1 MNLRSVVPAL
11 GLIALSVTAASAQ
24 EIAKGV
30 NLDGYVDVVGT
41 GTTNS
46 NSSKTDGSSVYPS
59 TTDFSSEAVLK
70 VGWSL
75 ADGKVNAL
83 ISTRTN
89 SDQGDLN
96 LAEAYASV
104 KATPEI
110 TVSAGKSYGPFG
122 YYSAYAT
129 GLTTVT
135 GSLTGNMYTVN
146 PVGVWL
152 AYAPTDKLTITAIV
166 ADGFSS
172 QNLSADGGW
181 PYRVNLP
188 NNKVSKPGAVS
199 PGLDIVFKPTSEL
212 TLNAEGFFDPSAGA
226 EDASGKTGSVYYG
239 AFNIEYKKDAIL
251 AAAEVL
257 YQVNENNGKTN
268 ADDQK
273 NMSWAAYV
281 TYTLPA
287 SSPVAGAVTAQV
299 SQYLSGETTQEVLDV
314 TAYPFKSTFEPV
326 EKDSITKAQLALL
339 TNPFAV
345 SQFGLNYE
353 LFYVM
358 DDKKNN
364 DGGKALDTFGF
375 AIEGLYV
382 IP

>member
-11 GLIALSVTAASAQ
+11 GIIALSVTAASAQ

-41 GTTNS
+41 GTTN
-46 NSSKTDGSSVYPS
+46 NSSTDNATAS
-59 TTDFSSEAVLK
+59 TADFTSQAVLK

-75 ADGKVNAL
+75 ADGKVNTL
-83 ISTRTN
+83 ISTKTDSAAN
-89 SDQGDLN
+89 DALSMV
-96 LAEAYASV
+96 EAYASV

-129 GLTTVT
+129 GLTTVNYA
-135 GSLTGNMYTVN
+135 LTTEMYTVN
-146 PVGVWL
+146 PIGVWL

-166 ADGFSS
+166 A
-172 QNLSADGGW
+172 
-181 PYRVNLP
+181 
-188 NNKVSKPGAVS
+188 NNYNGDFATAKEGVVS

-212 TLNAEGFFDPSAGA
+212 TLNVEGYLDPSAGA
-226 EDASGKTGSVYYG
+226 VDASGKNGAVYYG
-239 AFNIEYKKDAIL
+239 AFNIEYKKEAIL

-257 YQVNENNGKTN
+257 YEVIENGGETSSKDAANT
-268 ADDQK
+268 
-273 NMSWAAYV
+273 SWAAYL

-287 SSPVAGAVTAQV
+287 SSPVAGAVTGQL
-299 SQYLSGETTQEVLDV
+299 SQYMAGKTS
-314 TAYPFKSTFEPV
+314 ST
-326 EKDSITKAQLALL
+326 DSDTLTKAQLALL

-353 LFYVM
+353 LFYIA

-364 DGGKALDTFGF
+364 TADKALDTFGI

>member
-30 NLDGYVDVVGT
+30 NLDGYVDVIGT

-46 NSSKTDGSSVYPS
+46 NSSKDAGGSSLYPS
-59 TTDFSSEAVLK
+59 EAGFTSTAVLK

-75 ADGKVNAL
+75 ADGKVNTL
-83 ISTRTN
+83 ISTKTD
-89 SDQGDLN
+89 SDANDGLGMV
-96 LAEAYASV
+96 EAYASV

-129 GLTTVT
+129 GLTTVNS
-135 GSLTGNMYTVN
+135 SLTTNMYTTN
-146 PVGVWL
+146 PIGVWL
-152 AYAPTDKLTITAIV
+152 AYAPTDKLTITGIIANN
-166 ADGFSS
+166 F
-172 QNLSADGGW
+172 NN
-181 PYRVNLP
+181 VNA
-188 NNKVSKPGAVS
+188 STKPGVLS

-212 TLNAEGFFDPSAGA
+212 TLNAEGYLDPSAG
-226 EDASGKTGSVYYG
+226 EPDATGKSGSVYYG

-257 YQVNENNGKTN
+257 YEVIENAGETSSKDASKT
-268 ADDQK
+268 
-273 NMSWAAYV
+273 SWAAYL
-281 TYTLPA
+281 TYTLPS
-287 SSPVAGAVTAQV
+287 SSPVAGAVTGQV
-299 SQYLSGETTQEVLDV
+299 SQYLVSKIGAAD
-314 TAYPFKSTFEPV
+314 S
-326 EKDSITKAQLALL
+326 DSITQAQLALL

-358 DDKKNN
+358 DDKKSNPDN
-364 DGGKALDTFGF
+364 KALDSFGVS
-375 AIEGLYV
+375 IEGLYV

>member
-41 GTTNS
+41 GTTN
-46 NSSKTDGSSVYPS
+46 NSSKENATPS
-59 TTDFSSEAVLK
+59 TTDFASQAVLK

-75 ADGKVNAL
+75 ADGKVNTL
-83 ISTRTN
+83 ISTKSTSFSTS
-89 SDQGDLN
+89 SDPTDPKNADGLEMV
-96 LAEAYASV
+96 EAYASV

-122 YYSAYAT
+122 YYSAYST

-146 PVGVWL
+146 PAGVWL

-166 ADGFSS
+166 ADGYSTQYENYS
-172 QNLSADGGW
+172 
-181 PYRVNLP
+181 VNSEYKV
-188 NNKVSKPGAVS
+188 NGAANKVSKAGIVS

-212 TLNAEGFFDPSAGA
+212 TLNAEGYFDPSAGG
-226 EDASGKTGSVYYG
+226 EDANGKAGSIYYG
-239 AFNIEYKKDAIL
+239 AFNIEYKKEAIL

-257 YQVNENNGKTN
+257 YMVAENFGETN
-268 ADDQK
+268 SKDATFT
-273 NMSWAAYV
+273 SWAAYL
-281 TYTLPA
+281 TYTLPS
-287 SSPVAGAVTAQV
+287 SSPVAGAVTGQV
-299 SQYLSGETTQEVLDV
+299 SQYLSSK
-314 TAYPFKSTFEPV
+314 TATD
-326 EKDSITKAQLALL
+326 DSDSLTKAQLALL

-364 DGGKALDTFGF
+364 VAGKALDTFGI